1 MECYNALDFTERKPD
16 LREKKTKETD
26 KSRYRGTPA
35 AEQSGECEASKG

>member
-1 MECYNALDFTERKPD
+1 MLWISQREKQLSER
-16 LREKKTKETD
+16 KKTKETD